1 MTMDFFAHVDSSRYR
16 VRRPRNPASRASL
29 DVEGETLE
37 GEPMEPEPME
47 LELAPPTPSPVRS
60 VRLGGRSLRVLPHRD
75 ADGVWTLE
83 VEGRRYRAEV
93 LDRGQEAVRQAR
105 RAAGGGG
112 GLLPLKAPMP
122 GLVVRVEVAEGD
134 EVAAGQ
140 GLVIVEAMKM
150 ENELKATRAAR
161 VRAVHVVAGATVEK
175 DAVLVEFEAMG
186 TDADTDTDT
195 DTDTSRPGEDA

>member
-1 MTMDFFAHVDSSRYR
+1 MTMDFFAHVDASRYR
-16 VRRPRNPASRASL
+16 VRRPRNAASRASL
-29 DVEGETLE
+29 EVEGETLKGE
-37 GEPMEPEPME
+37 AMEPEPMEPEPME
-47 LELAPPTPSPVRS
+47 LELALPTPSPVRS

-75 ADGVWTLE
+75 SDGVWTLE
-83 VEGRRYRAEV
+83 VEGRRYRAQV

-150 ENELKATRAAR
+150 ENELKATRSAR

-175 DAVLVEFEAMG
+175 DAVLVEFEAMDSDTG
-186 TDADTDTDT
+186 TDP
-195 DTDTSRPGEDA
+195 SRPGEDA